1 LTEKPKTFCGNLA
14 HLPQALLPLTEQKR
28 WVVWP
33 WELRKG
39 NGGKE
44 KWTKPPRQARNPAYN
59 ARSNDPDTWGTYD
72 EAVAAV
78 AAGNADGIGY
88 MLLGSGIGAIDLD
101 HVAEDGDSGKLKR
114 WAEQLQAEANGAYQ
128 EVTVSGGGL
137 RIVGTA
143 SGPEVQRKFTF
154 DRQTGAGI
162 ELYRN
167 TARYIT
173 VSGLEVGDCA
183 ELPPIDS
190 LIDTLLARHGGGAA
204 RNDGPLDFNTADRQR
219 LLDYDALIRNGAP
232 EGERSEAFAGVV
244 WHLANQGWPAEQI
257 FDELAKHPNGIG
269 AKYADRLL
277 AEVTRSYRKW
287 QTHKRS
293 AANGGAAP
301 SAHGHKSSLSK
312 ANYRASSMRPKR
324 LCSDVAGR
332 STSVATCWCGRC
344 CCKLSRRTTTGSL
357 RR

>member
-14 HLPQALLPLTEQKR
+14 HLPQALQPLTEQKR

-39 NGGKE
+39 NSGKE

-143 SGPEVQRKFTF
+143 SGPDVQRKFTF

-183 ELPPIDS
+183 ELPRR
-190 LIDTLLARHGGGAA
+190 ARQTSEWYRRQVRRPAA
-204 RNDGPLDFNTADRQR
+204 RRGDPLLPEMAD
-219 LLDYDALIRNGAP
+219 A
-232 EGERSEAFAGVV
+232 
-244 WHLANQGWPAEQI
+244 
-257 FDELAKHPNGIG
+257 
-269 AKYADRLL
+269 
-277 AEVTRSYRKW
+277 
-287 QTHKRS
+287 
-293 AANGGAAP
+293 
-301 SAHGHKSSLSK
+301 
-312 ANYRASSMRPKR
+312 
-324 LCSDVAGR
+324 
-332 STSVATCWCGRC
+332 
-344 CCKLSRRTTTGSL
+344 
-357 RR
+357 